1 MNHSVSSLRFIF
13 IRLILTVGLSG
24 PWKIMDMTL
33 ITVSSWITWRGLL
46 QQRYIG
52 MNSIG
57 YANSWI
63 ILRTRI
69 TPGNSCSGFITMLG
83 QSIRTWKV
91 IRNIFRV
98 QVGVGPPICFHFS
111 FLLGLPTQ
119 AFFIYELIRPL
130 WIQPGYPL
138 VPYSGHK
145 PQAHLKALN
154 INLYILNICCIFVI
168 QKRTNKS

>member
-1 MNHSVSSLRFIF
+1 MNYSISSFKVYIDKVNPDSWI
-13 IRLILTVGLSG
+13 IRALE
-24 PWKIMDMTL
+24 IMDMTL

-46 QQRYIG
+46 QWRYIG

-63 ILRTRI
+63 IPRTRI
-69 TPGNSCSGFITMLG
+69 TPGNSCSGFITMFG

-130 WIQPGYPL
+130 WIQYMYPL

-145 PQAHLKALN
+145 LQAHLKAL
-154 INLYILNICCIFVI
+154 IFNLCKLNIICIFVI
-168 QKRTNKS
+168 QERNN